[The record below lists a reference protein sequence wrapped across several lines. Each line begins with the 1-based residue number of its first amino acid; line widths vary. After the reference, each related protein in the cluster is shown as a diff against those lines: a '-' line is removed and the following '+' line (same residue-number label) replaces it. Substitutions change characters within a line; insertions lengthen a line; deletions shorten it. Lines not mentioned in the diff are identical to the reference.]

1 MLVSVLFSASG
12 TLLTMTLLMRA
23 LDPLQYE
30 QETEEYLEKL
40 AEVDSYRK
48 GYYKD
53 LGESES
59 ESEANICSF
68 R

>member
-1 MLVSVLFSASG
+1 M
-12 TLLTMTLLMRA
+12 TMTLLMRA

>member
-1 MLVSVLFSASG
+1 M
-12 TLLTMTLLMRA
+12 TMTLLMRA

-53 LGESES
+53 LGKSL
-59 ESEANICSF
+59 NIQGIALIVKTI
-68 R
+68 RKINKQ